1 MLAGDR
7 GDRHLVR
14 TDEGQRIDRRAFDA
28 DFIMEVVAGRTA
40 GRTDIAENI
49 ALLHLLPGA
58 HDVGGHMAVAR
69 LDRIAMFDLDIIA
82 IAAEALSAADE
93 AVGGRIDRGERKS
106 TRLNSMH

>member
-1 MLAGDR
+1 
-7 GDRHLVR
+7 
-14 TDEGQRIDRRAFDA
+14 
-28 DFIMEVVAGRTA
+28 MEVVAGRTA

-82 IAAEALSAADE
+82 ITAEALSAADD
-93 AVGGRIDRGERKS
+93 AVGGRIVRSYARRRKLDS
-106 TRLNSMH
+106 AVACAPDMKEHVLPTVSHAHLRCSLRID

>member
-1 MLAGDR
+1 MRISDWSSDVCSSDLPVKLLFGTAHRDILAGDR

-69 LDRIAMFDLDIIA
+69 LDRS
-82 IAAEALSAADE
+82 EEHTSALQSLM
-93 AVGGRIDRGERKS
+93 RI
-106 TRLNSMH
+106 

>member
-1 MLAGDR
+1 
-7 GDRHLVR
+7 
-14 TDEGQRIDRRAFDA
+14 
-28 DFIMEVVAGRTA
+28 MEVVAGRTA

-82 IAAEALSAADE
+82 IAAEALGAADD
-93 AVGGRIDRGERKS
+93 AVGGRLDRSAARRRNIDAVVACDPAGDRVADRKG
-106 TRLNSMH
+106 TRPKSSH